1 MPIFKYIRGMIKLLL
16 PALILGLISCR
27 TGRSLSY
34 QVKPDGEVKAE
45 TTTMPFLEQL
55 LREDSLLSALIDK
68 KDEYKIQV
76 IYTRI
81 DRNAANDPKFT
92 DCFFN
97 VNPAHYFYPAS
108 TVKMPAAIMAL
119 EKVAALKGQG
129 IDRETTL
136 ITGTATPGQSPV
148 YNDPLTPDGR
158 PTLTSYI
165 RKIFLVSDN
174 DAFNRT
180 YEFVGQGYLN
190 EGLRAKGYP
199 ETEIVHRL
207 QISLPEEENRRTNPI
222 RFLDRQGKLL
232 WEQPAAY
239 QTAPYFQRRDSLG
252 DGFMQGN
259 ALVPHPMDFSH
270 KNRIGLQSLHNIM
283 KTVIFPMAVKPEQR
297 FQMSEEDRLWL
308 VKTMGEFPT
317 ESRFPPYPGQDTA
330 GNKILFYGD
339 GKTGPVIPGLRIFNK
354 TGGAY
359 GFLLDIAYFADLT
372 NNVEFMLS
380 AVIYCNQDNILN
392 DDKYDYET
400 IGYPFM
406 RSLGRKIYDHERS
419 RQREH
424 TPDLS
429 AFRFKW

>member
-27 TGRSLSY
+27 TGRPQNY
-34 QVKPDGEVKAE
+34 KVEPDGEVKAE

-55 LREDSLLSALIDK
+55 LREDSVLRPMLDK

-81 DRNAANDPKFT
+81 DRGTANEPRFT
-92 DCFFN
+92 DYFFN
-97 VNPAHYFYPAS
+97 LNPANYFYPAS

-119 EKVAALKGQG
+119 EKVASLKGQG
-129 IDRETTL
+129 IGKETTM
-136 ITGTATPGQSPV
+136 ITGSATPGQTPV

-158 PTLTSYI
+158 PTLASYI
-165 RKIFLVSDN
+165 RKVFLVSDN
-174 DAFNRT
+174 DAFNRI
-180 YEFVGQGYLN
+180 YEFLGQGYLN
-190 EGLRAKGYP
+190 DGLRAKGYP
-199 ETEIVHRL
+199 ETEIIHRL

-232 WEQPAAY
+232 LDQPLAY
-239 QTAPYFQRRDSLG
+239 NDAPYFQRRDSLG
-252 DGFMQGN
+252 VGFMRGN
-259 ALVPHPMDFSH
+259 SLVPHPMDFSH
-270 KNRIGLQSLHNIM
+270 KNRIGLQSLHNILRA
-283 KTVIFPMAVKPEQR
+283 VIFPMSVKPEQR

-339 GKTGPVIPGLRIFNK
+339 GKTGPVVPGLRIFNK

-359 GFLLDIAYFADLT
+359 GFLLDVAYFADLT
-372 NNVEFMLS
+372 NNTEFMLS
-380 AVIYCNQDNILN
+380 AVIYCNSDGILN
-392 DDKYDYET
+392 DDKYAYNT

-406 RSLGRKIYDHERS
+406 RELGRKIYAYERS
-419 RQREH
+419 RKKDH
-424 TPDLS
+424 APDLS
-429 AFRFKW
+429 EFRFNW